1 MKMFLISPKILNEK
15 LLELKKNFL
24 LSEQPE
30 KADVVMQIIYMVCY
44 LFRIDAEISTH
55 AHWID
60 VPGKNNINR
69 CSRCLSETDITKG
82 SKEYCLFCGSKMDEK
97 GV

>member
-15 LLELKKNFL
+15 LLELKKQFL

-30 KADVVMQIIYMVCY
+30 KADVVMQINYMV
-44 LFRIDAEISTH
+44 
-55 AHWID
+55 WID